1 MSRVLDGTEFLL
13 LGFNERV
20 SRQQCGHWSAALLP
34 LLPTFSLFIHLFI
47 FSNASLVR
55 FDSIQSAL
63 FVCFFVCLFGL
74 NGRFWGFA
82 LASAVAFLVI
92 WATELIYL
100 IDESISK
107 RCHRYVEFSFVYRVL
122 PSFAEFYLVLPGIT
136 KFYRVLLGF
145 TGFYWVLAGYYQV
158 LLSFSWLL
166 LGFTGFNGS

>member
-1 MSRVLDGTEFLL
+1 MRPLVGRTVAAFAHFFFIHSFIHFFKRVLG
-13 LGFNERV
+13 
-20 SRQQCGHWSAALLP
+20 
-34 LLPTFSLFIHLFI
+34 LF
-47 FSNASLVR
+47 R
-55 FDSIQSAL
+55 FHSIG
-63 FVCFFVCLFGL
+63 FVCLFLCLFVCLFGL
-74 NGRFWGFA
+74 TGRFWGFA
-82 LASAVAFLVI
+82 LASAVTFLVI

-122 PSFAEFYLVLPGIT
+122 PSFAEFYLVLPGIN